1 MTLAEHV
8 LYDFYKLRVELDN
21 RGVVGWGL
29 GKHNRRELE
38 DQTKLKVVRD
48 VGILVKETSP

>member
-48 VGILVKETSP
+48 VGILVKETSS